1 MASDAGME
9 EALPRWRM
17 PQEAAQDTR
26 VMESSGAAGALPR
39 TAAAELGLM
48 APGYQEPV
56 KLGYGPGL
64 HAEKGHLWR
73 GSAGCPGLGREPAGG
88 RLGCAYPPA
97 HVRDALCRLPRGLK
111 DGADLQLLLEPRNGQ
126 PKAGWA
132 APGKERRGPR
142 WPEAVLAAPLALYSH
157 AYRRYPLPLAGL
169 ESQRP
174 GKPRC
179 LAEPAGGAGDGA
191 SDPPALRHCP
201 FLVEATLA
209 ERSPF
214 LVSALLPADPAY
226 GSGLGGAAA
235 DGPGAL
241 GEGCYAA
248 ADWHLAPY
256 APPWGQPL
264 YLSPP
269 PRRKAPPAPFG
280 SASSSGN
287 EEFYPKKEPGL
298 HLLAK
303 DPVQSQLLGRG
314 QAGTARQDGDGELP
328 AAAWGDGRARDGPPA
343 PAPDAPPPPASPGH
357 AGRPLFLPQPSA
369 PGGSWAGT
377 RPHAADFPPEPA
389 PGRPSKPKDESL
401 TYQSLQ
407 PGSPLGPREPEPSP
421 LLTDGPY
428 PLALSK
434 PELPSACP
442 CATLG
447 CERCP
452 GVGCR
457 ALGPFAAPAEA
468 PGPDGEAALGAQGG
482 RFACPPGNHTKL
494 KKTWLTR
501 HSEQSSPRCK
511 ALRRE
516 GPGGAPEAP
525 VPPGKRSAKRPHGS
539 GDGPR
544 GAGEGAGAAKRGTKA
559 VDRAGAAC
567 PGAEERAAFPE
578 ERKMELGEGGARS
591 CAGAG
596 PRRLQ
601 SVPCTAL
608 PASIPRCC
616 ACAARAQGG
625 PGADGE
631 EDDPPESACR
641 LLHFRRFAFGAGGE
655 LSVDGFCTLDEAEG
669 ETLHLDAAGKERRS
683 KSASSSLC
691 LAKYLL
697 SVLGDPFCE
706 AVRRDREAWLG
717 AHGGHERVTAWRRGE
732 GAPQL
737 CDACQRGLFNSHWSC
752 ARCGFQLCPDCHRG
766 RRQEAG
772 QEDPARPAECVPG
785 QDHDVG
791 SLVPTQFVPIH
802 VLTELWKLLHEVRA
816 KFAIQSRC
824 PCGAGAAEQGP
835 AEAAGSRQ
843 EKLGKAM
850 PRLQPSSDGEAD
862 TSRPIKEESP
872 ELGPRSPGGSA
883 PRGAVQTATLCDLL
897 ASTAIKLCLG
907 HAGVRMAFAP
917 VSPASPSDTRLTN
930 ILDSIIA
937 RVVERKIQERQGGRE
952 PGGRA
957 VTVTA
962 AAAAEPH
969 TSHCLLAPGG
979 LLWLHDPN
987 HATNYKLF
995 QEHWRQGQPVL
1006 VSGLQKTLDGRL
1018 WGPES
1023 LWPAGGEQEV
1033 EAVNLRAQPGRV
1045 RLSSKEFWDGFAA
1058 SATCPELEPGGDLL
1072 KLESGFG
1079 DMQLC
1084 QAANLSASLPLLEY
1098 CGPDGRLNLAS
1109 YLRGERGWHWLRP
1122 RICVAYGVRPED
1134 RTIGTKNLTVEVADS
1149 ISVLVH
1155 AGASLPD
1162 RPELLLQAEEDGMDV
1177 LLKERLWDA
1186 SSRPGALWH
1195 IFRAEDAGRIRD
1207 FLQKACQDHE
1217 RDGAAQPEPAAHR
1230 GCYLDLSLRRRLREE
1245 CGVSSWTLL
1254 QFLGDAVLVP
1264 AGAPHQVQ
1272 TLTGTVSVEQRF
1284 LSPENATRL
1293 RDHSASP
1300 AGAARRLRAQ
1310 MDGMIFSA
1318 VREAVGVLQGCK

>member
-1 MASDAGME
+1 MASDARMGG
-9 EALPRWRM
+9 WRR
-17 PQEAAQDTR
+17 PQDAAQDAG
-26 VMESSGAAGALPR
+26 VMERSGPAGALPR
-39 TAAAELGLM
+39 TAAAELGLA
-48 APGYQEPV
+48 APGYQEPAE
-56 KLGYGPGL
+56 LGYCARL
-64 HAEKGHLWR
+64 DAEKGHLRR
-73 GSAGCPGLGREPAGG
+73 GSEGSPEPGREPAGG
-88 RLGCAYPPA
+88 GLGCPYAPA
-97 HVRDALCRLPRGLK
+97 RVRDALSRPPCGRK
-111 DGADLQLLLEPRNGQ
+111 DAAELQRLLEPRDGE

-132 APGKERRGPR
+132 EPGKECRAPR
-142 WPEAVLAAPLALYSH
+142 WPEAVLATPLALYSH
-157 AYRRYPLPLAGL
+157 AYRRYPLPFAGL

-179 LAEPAGGAGDGA
+179 LAEPASAGDTADGA
-191 SDPPALRHCP
+191 DDPTAFHHCP
-201 FLVEATLA
+201 FLAEAKLA
-209 ERSPF
+209 EHGPF
-214 LVSALLPADPAY
+214 LVSPLLPAEPMY
-226 GSGLGGAAA
+226 GGGLGGAAP

-241 GEGCYAA
+241 GAERYATV
-248 ADWHLAPY
+248 DWHPAPY
-256 APPWGQPL
+256 VPLWAQPL

-269 PRRKAPPAPFG
+269 PQGRKAPPAPFDG
-280 SASSSGN
+280 ASSSGN
-287 EEFYPKKEPGL
+287 KEFYPPKDPGF

-303 DPVQSQLLGRG
+303 DQVQPQLLSMGP
-314 QAGTARQDGDGELP
+314 AVPARQDRDGELP
-328 AAAWGDGRARDGPPA
+328 GAAWRDGRAGGGPAAPVPA
-343 PAPDAPPPPASPGH
+343 APPPRASAGH
-357 AGRPLFLPQPSA
+357 AGRPLFLLQPGV
-369 PGGSWAGT
+369 PGGSRAGT
-377 RPHAADFPPEPA
+377 RPHAAGFPLEPA
-389 PGRPSKPKDESL
+389 PGRPSRPKDESL
-401 TYQSLQ
+401 VYQSLK
-407 PGSPLGPREPEPSP
+407 PRSPLGPSEPDPSP
-421 LLTDGPY
+421 LLTAGPY
-428 PLALSK
+428 LPALSNT
-434 PELPSACP
+434 ELPAASP
-442 CATLG
+442 CAASG
-447 CERCP
+447 SERCL
-452 GVGCR
+452 GAGCW
-457 ALGPFAAPAEA
+457 ALRRPAAPAEA
-468 PGPDGEAALGAQGG
+468 AGPDGEAALGASGS
-482 RFACPPGNHTKL
+482 RFPCPSSNHTKL

-501 HSEQSSPRCK
+501 HSEQSAPRCK

-516 GPGGAPEAP
+516 GPGGTPEAP
-525 VPPGKRSAKRPHGS
+525 AEGKRAAKRPHGS

-544 GAGEGAGAAKRGTKA
+544 GASEGPGAAKRGAKA
-559 VDRAGAAC
+559 ADRAGAAC
-567 PGAEERAAFPE
+567 PGAQERTALPE
-578 ERKMELGEGGARS
+578 ARNTELGEGGARS

-596 PRRLQ
+596 PPERRRLQ

-616 ACAARAQGG
+616 ACAAGARAG

-631 EDDPPESACR
+631 DDDPPESACR
-641 LLHFRRFAFGAGGE
+641 LLHFRRFAFGASGE

-669 ETLHLDAAGKERRS
+669 EMLHLDVGSKERRS
-683 KSASSSLC
+683 KSSSSLC

-717 AHGGHERVTAWRRGE
+717 ARGAHERLAAWRRGE

-766 RRQEAG
+766 RRQEVG
-772 QEDPARPAECVPG
+772 PEDAAQPAECVPG
-785 QDHDVG
+785 QDHDVR

-816 KFAIQSRC
+816 KFDIKSRC
-824 PCGAGAAEQGP
+824 PCGGGAAAGGP

-843 EKLGKAM
+843 EEPGEEM
-850 PRLQPSSDGEAD
+850 PCLQPSSDGEAD
-862 TSRPIKEESP
+862 ASGPIEDESP
-872 ELGPRSPGGSA
+872 APGPRSPGGPV

-897 ASTAIKLCLG
+897 ASTAVKLCLG
-907 HAGVRMAFAP
+907 RNGVRMAFAP
-917 VSPASPSDTRLTN
+917 VSPALPSDTRLAS

-937 RVVERKIQERQGGRE
+937 RVVERKIQERQAGG
-952 PGGRA
+952 PG
-957 VTVTA
+957 
-962 AAAAEPH
+962 AAEPPA
-969 TSHCLLAPGG
+969 SHCLLAPGG
-979 LLWLHDPN
+979 LLWLHEPN
-987 HATNYKLF
+987 HATNYQLF
-995 QEHWRQGQPVL
+995 QEHWRRGQPVL

-1023 LWPAGGEQEV
+1023 FRPAGGEQEV

-1058 SATCPELEPGGDLL
+1058 SAACPEPEHGGDLL

-1084 QAANLSASLPLLEY
+1084 RAANLSASLPLLEY

-1109 YLRGERGWHWLRP
+1109 YLRGERGRRWLRP

-1134 RTIGTKNLTVEVADS
+1134 SAIGTKNLTVEAADS

-1155 AGASLPD
+1155 AGASPPD
-1162 RPELLLQAEEDGMDV
+1162 RPGLLLQAEEDGVDAP
-1177 LLKERLWDA
+1177 LKQRLWDA
-1186 SSRPGALWH
+1186 RSRPGALWH

-1217 RDGAAQPEPAAHR
+1217 RDGAAQPEPAARCSH
-1230 GCYLDLSLRRRLREE
+1230 YLDLSLRRRLREE

-1284 LSPENATRL
+1284 LSPENAARL
-1293 RDHSASP
+1293 RDYSAGP
-1300 AGAARRLRAQ
+1300 AGAARCLRAQ